1 MTMPVMRVVASF
13 LTMLPKNLTQGI
25 QTGSQSCGRMGRLV
39 TMLST
44 TFSIKIIFSFLSV
57 LTFADKISAQGP
69 PIYTDSPILLG
80 LEGGAVRTFGKYIS
94 KKNAT
99 IYVHPFVVPYNLTAK
114 LFIGV
119 GTPYISKMPKG
130 KDHQSGMGDVFAF
143 AKYVILQKD
152 KTGKTFRSA
161 VKVSE
166 TFPTGK
172 TNIGSGVYQTSVGIV
187 NGYITTKYGIY
198 GEVSYNIASDNLPDE
213 LIYNFAFGLPLL
225 PQKYPPKQL
234 NLYLEFTGDYIVDN
248 KANNLFIAPGVQYI
262 AGRRFLFEGGIQ
274 IPLAEDVPETQ
285 KTNFMYLLG
294 TRILIF

>member
-1 MTMPVMRVVASF
+1 METTPVLVH
-13 LTMLPKNLTQGI
+13 LCIII
-25 QTGSQSCGRMGRLV
+25 QTMK
-39 TMLST
+39 
-44 TFSIKIIFSFLSV
+44 FSSHKTSIIVSAVIL
-57 LTFADKISAQGP
+57 LAGNLLAQGP
-69 PIYTDSPILLG
+69 AIYTDSPVLLG

-99 IYVHPFVVPYNLTAK
+99 VYVQPIMIPYNLTAK
-114 LFIGV
+114 LFIGAGV
-119 GTPYISKMPKG
+119 PYISKMPKG
-130 KDHQSGMGDVFAF
+130 EKSQSGFGDVFAF

-172 TNIGSGVYQTSVGIV
+172 TNIGSGVYQTGIGLV

-198 GEVSYNIASDNLPDE
+198 AEVDYNFASGNLPGE

-234 NLYLEFTGDYIVDN
+234 NIYLEFTGDYIVDN
-248 KANNLFIAPGVQYI
+248 KANNLFIAPGAQYI
-262 AGRRFLFEGGIQ
+262 AGRRILLESGIQ
-274 IPLAEDVPETQ
+274 IPLVEDAPETQ

-294 TRILIF
+294 IRILIF

>member
-1 MTMPVMRVVASF
+1 MKFAVH
-13 LTMLPKNLTQGI
+13 KI
-25 QTGSQSCGRMGRLV
+25 
-39 TMLST
+39 
-44 TFSIKIIFSFLSV
+44 SIIVFALFLS
-57 LTFADKISAQGP
+57 AGNSYAQGP
-69 PIYTDSPILLG
+69 AIYTDSPVLLG
-80 LEGGAVRTFGKYIS
+80 LEGGAIRTFGKYIS

-99 IYVHPFVVPYNLTAK
+99 VYVHPFVVPYNLTEK

-119 GTPYISKMPKG
+119 GLPYISKTLKG
-130 KDHQSGMGDVFAF
+130 EETQSGIGDVFAF

-152 KTGKTFRSA
+152 KTAKTFRSA

-172 TNIGSGVYQTSVGIV
+172 TNIGSGVYQTGIGIV

-198 GEVSYNIASDNLPDE
+198 AEVDYNISSGNLPNE
-213 LIYNFAFGLPLL
+213 LIYNFALGLPLL

-234 NLYLEFTGDYIVDN
+234 NIYLELTGDYIVDS
-248 KANNLFIAPGVQYI
+248 KTNNLFIAPGVQYI
-262 AGRRFLFEGGIQ
+262 AGRRFLLETGIQ
-274 IPLAEDVPETQ
+274 LSLAEDVPETQ